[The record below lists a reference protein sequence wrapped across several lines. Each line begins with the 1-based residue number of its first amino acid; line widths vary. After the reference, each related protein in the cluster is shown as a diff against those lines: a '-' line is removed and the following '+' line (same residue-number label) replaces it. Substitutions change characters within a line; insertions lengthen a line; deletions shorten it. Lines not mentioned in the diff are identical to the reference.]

1 MAGTWLRLALR
12 AELRRHWRPM
22 LMLAML
28 LGLTG
33 GVVLT
38 AAAGA
43 ERTSTAYPRLL
54 QWAHASQLDLVSDSG
69 TPAAFYRRLRALPG
83 VAAISRSA
91 YYDTLL
97 PATPGR
103 PQLSVATWASPD
115 GTMGVTMDRVKV
127 LAGRPFAVGRTGAA
141 MVDPQLAARDHLR
154 PGSTLRL
161 LVVPSSAAGI
171 ADPRRAVPM
180 TFRVTAIVVLDN
192 EVVPADAVAAQPTAL
207 LSPDFTS
214 TPAARAAS
222 FGDQAAVRLRPGAS
236 RPRFV
241 RAAAALARDYPA
253 ARGLNVV
260 DLADQAT
267 ATERAIRP
275 QAVALAAFAAATGLI
290 ALAVLGQLLARQ
302 LALDAVEYP
311 ALRALGV
318 TRAGRAALSV
328 ARLACVTVAGG
339 VLAGAVAVA
348 ASPLMPV
355 GPARLAEPRPGVV
368 FTPAILGPGIA
379 LLVMLPLALL
389 APVAWRVASRP
400 EPPAGRAAPGTAG
413 SSRDGAGGRG
423 AGWAGTLSPVLP
435 PAGAIGVRMALE
447 PGRGRTA
454 VPVRSALA
462 GMIVATAAVVA
473 ATVFGASFLH
483 LISTPRLYGQ
493 DWQQELDLG
502 FGGIPRSLVT
512 RLMAAQPRLAGYAAG
527 NYGQISLDGL
537 VVPAIG
543 LDPVRGAGYLTL
555 LSGRAPAR
563 PDEIAL
569 GAQTLREVHARLGQQ
584 VQAVIHGRPRP
595 MRIVGV
601 TVLAGFGLGTV
612 VTTDLGSGA
621 VVTAPVLST
630 PAPQSGCPARF
641 TCYNFMLARYQ
652 AGTAMRAAAARLDR
666 TVARLCPPQACTV
679 TADQRP
685 GEIRHYTSVRD
696 TPAVLG
702 ALLALLAAGTLS
714 HVLLTS
720 VRRRRRDFAVLR
732 VLGLVRGQVLA
743 VVAGQGLTVAVIAL
757 LAGIPLG
764 LLAGRWAWA
773 LFAAE
778 AGVRPG
784 ATIPVPLVLLAIP
797 AVLALAVVLAVWPGR
812 AAARGRPAA
821 ELRAE

>member
-1 MAGTWLRLALR
+1 MDAFRLILR
-12 AELRRHWRPM
+12 ADLRRGWRPM
-22 LMLAML
+22 LMLAL
-28 LGLTG
+28 LLAVTG

-38 AAAGA
+38 AATGA
-43 ERTSTAYPRLL
+43 ERTSTAYPRML
-54 QWAHASQLDLVSDSG
+54 QWAQASQLDLVSDAG
-69 TPAAFYRRLRALPG
+69 TSAAFYRQLRALPG
-83 VAAISRSA
+83 VASVSRAS

-97 PATPGR
+97 SAGGGR
-103 PQLSVATWASPD
+103 APIPVTTWASPD
-115 GTMGVTMDRVKV
+115 GTMGVTADRVKV
-127 LAGRPFAVGRTGAA
+127 LAGRPFAPPAAARSA

-154 PGSTLRL
+154 PGSALRL

-171 ADPRRAVPM
+171 SEPQRAVPM

-192 EVVPADAVAAQPTAL
+192 GVVPADAVAAQPTAL
-207 LSPDFTS
+207 LSPDFTR

-241 RAAAALARDYPA
+241 RAAAALARRY
-253 ARGLNVV
+253 RSTNGLNVV
-260 DLADQAT
+260 DLADQVT

-275 QAVALAAFAAATGLI
+275 QAVALAVFAAAAGLI

-302 LALDAVEYP
+302 LTLDAAGFP

-318 TRAGRAALSV
+318 TRAGLTALSM

-339 VLAGAVAVA
+339 ILAGATAVA

-355 GPARLAEPRPGVV
+355 GPARLAEPRPGVAL
-368 FTPAILGPGIA
+368 TPAILGPGVA
-379 LLVMLPLALL
+379 LLVALPLALL
-389 APVAWRVASRP
+389 APVAWRVAGRGGPPVDRAPARSSR
-400 EPPAGRAAPGTAG
+400 G
-413 SSRDGAGGRG
+413 SRDGPGAG
-423 AGWAGTLSPVLP
+423 AGWLGALTPALP
-435 PAGAIGVRMALE
+435 PAAAIGVRMALE

-462 GMIVATAAVVA
+462 AMVVATAAVVA
-473 ATVFGASFLH
+473 AIVFGASLLH

-502 FGGIPRSLVT
+502 FGGIPRPLVA
-512 RLMAAQPRLAGYAAG
+512 RLMTSQPRLAGYAAG

-555 LSGRAPAR
+555 LAGRAPAR

-569 GAQTLREVHARLGQQ
+569 GAQTLQDVHARLGQRVQ
-584 VQAVIHGRPRP
+584 VVIHGRPRR
-595 MRIVGV
+595 MRITGV
-601 TVLAGFGLGTV
+601 TVLARFGLGTV

-630 PAPQSGCPARF
+630 PAPQSGCPARL
-641 TCYNFMLARYQ
+641 TCYNFMLVRYQ
-652 AGTAMRAAAARLDR
+652 AGTGMRAAATRLGQ
-666 TVARLCPPQACTV
+666 TIARLCPPQACTV

-696 TPAVLG
+696 TPTVLG

-732 VLGLVRGQVLA
+732 VLGLVRAQVLA
-743 VVAGQGLTVAVIAL
+743 VVTWQGLTVAMIAL

-764 LLAGRWAWA
+764 LLAGRWAWV
-773 LFAAE
+773 LFAGE
-778 AGVRPG
+778 AGVWPG
-784 ATIPVPLVLLAIP
+784 ATIPAPLVLLAIP
-797 AVLALAVVLAVWPGR
+797 LTLALAAALAVWPGR
-812 AAARGRPAA
+812 AAVRARPAA
-821 ELRAE
+821 ALRAE